1 MKRSTKII
9 VAVLAVTL
17 VGAVALSQTV
27 KRIHR
32 RGMGFEQHMLGMMTD
47 YLDLTDA
54 QQAQVKQI
62 FDNEKP
68 NITPLMQQLKQ
79 SHQQMRQLEESGTF
93 DEAKV
98 RSLASQQAQTLTDL
112 IVEKARIKSQIFN
125 VLTPDQKAKAV
136 RFMDRHEQ
144 RMQRHFHDMQD
155 SSPGPAP
162 TQD

>member
-1 MKRSTKII
+1 MKRRTKWII
-9 VAVLAVTL
+9 ALLAVTL
-17 VGAVALSQTV
+17 VGAVAVSQTV

-32 RGMGFEQHMLGMMTD
+32 RGMGFEQHMLSVMTD

-79 SHQQMRQLEESGTF
+79 SHQQLRQLEESGTF

-98 RSLASQQAQTLTDL
+98 RTVASQQAQTLTDL
-112 IVEKARIKSQIFN
+112 IVEKAKIKSQIFN
-125 VLTPDQKAKAV
+125 VLTPEQKTKAV
-136 RFMDRHEQ
+136 RFMDRHER
-144 RMQRHFHDMQD
+144 RMERHFHDLENSPPAQAPKQD
-155 SSPGPAP
+155 
-162 TQD
+162 